1 MTSGLRIRPF
11 EARDAGDWGR
21 IFHAAVHAV
30 GARFYSPE
38 QCAAWSP
45 DVPPVD
51 RVLAHVDGLQVWVA
65 VDGADRVQGFI
76 ELEPDGHID
85 CFYLAPDVAGSGV
98 GAALYAQLEATARVA
113 GISRLYVEA
122 SEPARRF
129 FLRHGFQE
137 DARRDFDMRGVR
149 MHNFA
154 MSKAL
159 LKSNCA

>member
-1 MTSGLRIRPF
+1 MTSGLRIRLF

-45 DVPPVD
+45 DVPPVE
-51 RVLAHVDGLQVWVA
+51 RVLKHVEGRQVWVA
-65 VDGADRVQGFI
+65 VDASEVVQGFI

-85 CFYLAPDVAGSGV
+85 CFYLDPENAGRGV
-98 GAALYAQLEATARVA
+98 GALLYARLEAEAQAA
-113 GISRLYVEA
+113 GIPRLYVEA

-129 FLRHGFQE
+129 FLRQGFAQ
-137 DARRDFDMRGVR
+137 DARRDFDLRGVK

-159 LKSNCA
+159 SGRVSA